1 MRNFFILNKKI
12 GETPLEAL
20 ELFRNKKKIGSDVSM
35 TYAGRLDPMAEGLL
49 VVLSG
54 DECKNKEK
62 YLKLDKEYEFEVL
75 FGLETDTLDIL
86 GKIVENEN
94 KFFSK
99 KEFLSYVPVI
109 LKNIKKIKKLK
120 YPLYSSKT
128 VSGKPLFSYARE
140 GENVDVPE
148 KEIEIKNIIF
158 LNSRVMTSEKILEN
172 INKRISK
179 LSEIKTNKKKNSF
192 NTGDFRQKEILKIW
206 EKFLSKNQNK
216 FLIAKFQV
224 RCSSGTYVRVLAK
237 EIGLLVGIPTIAFSI
252 KRTKIGKWSK
262 IES

>member
-20 ELFRNKKKIGSDVSM
+20 EFFRTKKKIDSDVPM

-75 FGLETDTLDIL
+75 FGFETDTLDIL
-86 GKIVENEN
+86 GKIVKTEN
-94 KFFSK
+94 KFFPK
-99 KEFLSYVPVI
+99 KEFLLKVPSI
-109 LKNIKKIKKLK
+109 LKSIKKIKKLK
-120 YPLYSSKT
+120 YPIFSSKT
-128 VSGKPLFSYARE
+128 VSGRPLFSYARE
-140 GENVDVPE
+140 GENIEIPE
-148 KEIEIKNIIF
+148 KEIEIKKIVF
-158 LNSRVMTSEKILEN
+158 LNSRVMASEKILEN
-172 INKRISK
+172 INKRIAK
-179 LSEIKTNKKKNSF
+179 LSDIKTNKKNHSF
-192 NTGDFRQKEILKIW
+192 KTGDFRQKEILKIW
-206 EKFLSKNQNK
+206 KNALSKNPNK
-216 FLIAKFQV
+216 FLIAKFSV

-237 EIGLLVGIPTIAFSI
+237 EIGLLIGIPTIAFSI

>member
-20 ELFRNKKKIGSDVSM
+20 EFFRNKKKIDSDVPM

-54 DECKNKEK
+54 DENKEK

-75 FGLETDTLDIL
+75 FGFETDTLDIL
-86 GKIVENEN
+86 GKIVKNEN
-94 KFFSK
+94 KFLSK
-99 KEFLSYVPVI
+99 KEFLSYMPVI
-109 LKNIKKIKKLK
+109 LKSIKKIKKLK
-120 YPLYSSKT
+120 YPIFSSKT
-128 VSGKPLFSYARE
+128 VSGRPLFSYARE
-140 GENVDVPE
+140 GEPIEIPE
-148 KEIEIKNIIF
+148 KEIEIKKIVF
-158 LNSRVMTSEKILEN
+158 LNSRVMASEKILEN
-172 INKRISK
+172 INKRIAK
-179 LSEIKTNKKKNSF
+179 LSDIKTNKKNHSF

-206 EKFLSKNQNK
+206 KKILDKKNDR
-216 FLIAKFQV
+216 FFIAKFSV

-237 EIGLLVGIPTIAFSI
+237 EIGLLIGIPTIAFSI